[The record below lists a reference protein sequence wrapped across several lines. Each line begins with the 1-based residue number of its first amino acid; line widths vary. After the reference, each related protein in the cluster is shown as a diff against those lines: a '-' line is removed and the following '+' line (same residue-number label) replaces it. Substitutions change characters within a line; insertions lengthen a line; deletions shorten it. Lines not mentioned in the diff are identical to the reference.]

1 MKFGTA
7 LKVIGGL
14 GPALLSSQ
22 GFNGVDAKK
31 PPCPPCGY
39 FIGGSIVGSERRR
52 KLEGGDAPASV
63 TGEVVMGK
71 VGDDD
76 DGSFVATNATFPE
89 GILNGTLSV
98 AVSDSE
104 ECTADAYGET
114 SKFQLADPVAY
125 VVDELGKV
133 GGEGGW
139 FQQRIREI
147 QDNSTLLPVSLA
159 ELINGGE
166 SEHNLAVYLLGSDAE
181 LLGCAFMKK
190 LDEDKAAEYD
200 ALLNGVSQDQDA
212 VKDEEP
218 SSGSK
223 IGLFMSAIA
232 AVGIAA
238 VVLGD
243 VLVL

>member
-22 GFNGVDAKK
+22 GFNGVEA
-31 PPCPPCGY
+31 PTH
-39 FIGGSIVGSERRR
+39 GGTFKSADRRR
-52 KLEGGDAPASV
+52 KLEGDANASV
-63 TGEVVMGK
+63 DGHAVMGK
-71 VGDDD
+71 LGEDET
-76 DGSFVATNATFPE
+76 FVATNATFSE
-89 GILNGTLSV
+89 GNLDGTLSV
-98 AVSDSE
+98 AISDSE
-104 ECTADAYGET
+104 ECTADAYGEA
-114 SKFQLADPVAY
+114 SKFQLAHPVAY
-125 VVDELGKV
+125 IVDELGKV

-232 AVGIAA
+232 AVGIAF
-238 VVLGD
+238 VLGD
-243 VLVL
+243 VLAL

>member
-1 MKFGTA
+1 
-7 LKVIGGL
+7 
-14 GPALLSSQ
+14 
-22 GFNGVDAKK
+22 
-31 PPCPPCGY
+31 
-39 FIGGSIVGSERRR
+39 
-52 KLEGGDAPASV
+52 
-63 TGEVVMGK
+63 MGK

-104 ECTADAYGET
+104 QCTADAYGT
-114 SKFQLADPVAY
+114 ALKFQLADPITY
-125 VVDELGKV
+125 VVDELGKI

-190 LDEDKAAEYD
+190 LDEDKAAEYIE
-200 ALLNGVSQDQDA
+200 LLNGVSQDQEA

-223 IGLFMSAIA
+223 IGLLFVSVSAIA